1 MLDSERHLEN
11 SRMFTTHNLTI
22 RSNNENDY
30 NEQDSTSDEIQV
42 EMTMS
47 KPNRNLHFLA
57 DSIFLPFRR
66 FAR

>member
-1 MLDSERHLEN
+1 
-11 SRMFTTHNLTI
+11 MFTTHNLTI
-22 RSNNENDY
+22 QSNNENDY